1 MPRLAGNSLTSRGIV
16 RGKYPEAVMRSL
28 PLLLLASLIMIGCG
42 SPVSNKGSDPRAVS
56 VVLVPP
62 SISELSPASVPVNSV
77 PFAMTVNGSN
87 FGTDATVFWH
97 GVPQHTVFI
106 TPSQLMV
113 SVTSDDLQFTGLVP
127 VYVLTAGQTSN
138 TLDFNVTPQ

>member
-1 MPRLAGNSLTSRGIV
+1 
-16 RGKYPEAVMRSL
+16 
-28 PLLLLASLIMIGCG
+28 MIGCG
-42 SPVSNKGSDPRAVS
+42 SPVSNKGSDPSAAS

-62 SISELSPASVPVNSV
+62 SISELSPGTVPVNSV

-127 VYVLTAGQTSN
+127 VYVLSAGLTSN